1 MEKDNKYQQFKK
13 KQEEK
18 QKKLNEAVDLSG
30 FNFFEKLLLY
40 RTHMEE
46 VLDNPCHLQFEIHP
60 GNGSSLAFSGNN
72 AQLIFAV
79 ATILTQE
86 EKMDFY
92 ENLASVIAAA
102 MLLQEGC
109 STARTTI
116 RPESLEELKV
126 YEEMIKKTPEEFEKI
141 KSQIDK

>member
-1 MEKDNKYQQFKK
+1 MEKDNKYQRFKK

-18 QKKLNEAVDLSG
+18 QKKLNKAVDLSSL
-30 FNFFEKLLLY
+30 NFFEKLLLY
-40 RTHMEE
+40 KTSMEK

-60 GNGSSLAFSGNN
+60 GNGSSLAFSGNK
-72 AQLIFAV
+72 AQMIFAV

-92 ENLASVIAAA
+92 ENLSSVIAAA
-102 MLLQEGC
+102 MILQEGC
-109 STARTTI
+109 LEEKTII